1 MSAGGGPEAKAG
13 NVSEPDARDRIP
25 KKVNHMRRIFL
36 FFVFTFSLC
45 STTLHGQSAN
55 QTTTQLPT
63 QSAERNPWMRM
74 SNNGAWWNT
83 LSQDSKADFVDGY
96 VSAMANVN
104 HTIGFLIKKD
114 TESLTP
120 GPKFDGQMN
129 EILGL
134 SVLAERY
141 EYQEVGRT
149 KLLAGM
155 DTFY

>member
-83 LSQDSKADFVDGY
+83 LSHDSKADFVDGY
-96 VSAMANVN
+96 VSAMANV
-104 HTIGFLIKKD
+104 H
-114 TESLTP
+114 SLLMRLVEQGTKEVTP
-120 GPKFDGQMN
+120 GPKFDAQMSAF
-129 EILGL
+129 LQL
-134 SVLAERY
+134 
-141 EYQEVGRT
+141 
-149 KLLAGM
+149 
-155 DTFY
+155 